1 MNLKRSKTR
10 ACLVF
15 LLLSLTCI
23 TLQFFHT
30 SVERKPVTGEP
41 TEVPE
46 DVAFI
51 LKRSCYNCHSNEQ
64 NLSFFDKIAPVSWL
78 VNKDIERAREVMNF
92 SEWDKL
98 SAAERMGKF
107 YAIYNMVEARK
118 MPLPAYRAFHQ
129 EAQLS
134 AAEIQRLKA
143 YALSLTA
150 HQAPAPAYASSQPL
164 IATHASLDTTT
175 HVPLSPNGIAYDE
188 AFKTWKVIGMT
199 VLFDQS
205 IRIVYANDI
214 LVKAID
220 EENFH
225 PWPKGSTVAKAVWKQ
240 TTNADGEIVPGEF
253 VNVQYMTKD
262 DQTFPTTEGW
272 GFAKFSGDKL
282 KPTGKTALFAQ
293 QSCIG
298 CHRQL
303 AAPTGFLFN
312 VPPKVNAKKAI
323 AHYLK

>member
-1 MNLKRSKTR
+1 MHFKPLKKRR
-10 ACLVF
+10 YLVF
-15 LLLSLTCI
+15 LLLGLSCI
-23 TLQFFHT
+23 GLQFFH
-30 SVERKPVTGEP
+30 SSLEQKPITGGP

-64 NLSFFDKIAPVSWL
+64 NLSFFDKLVPASWF

-107 YAIYNMVEARK
+107 YAIYNMVEAGK

-134 AAEIQRLKA
+134 TAEIQRLKA
-143 YALSLTA
+143 YALSLSASQVPT
-150 HQAPAPAYASSQPL
+150 PANTSSQAL
-164 IATHASLDTTT
+164 IGTHASLDTSLQR
-175 HVPLSPNGIAYDE
+175 PISPNGIAYND

-205 IRIVYANDI
+205 IRVVYANDI
-214 LVKAID
+214 LVQAIE

-240 TTNADGEIVPGEF
+240 ATNADGDIVPGEF

-262 DQTFPTTEGW
+262 DQLFTTTEGW
-272 GFAKFSGDKL
+272 GFAKFSGAKL

-303 AAPTGFLFN
+303 AEPTGFLFN
-312 VPPKVNAKKAI
+312 VPPKVNAKKVI
-323 AHYLK
+323 AHYLN